1 MELDCLSRWK
11 TCFLICLL
19 ILDGMLRG
27 RHFRQAF
34 CSRRHFRQLTHKQF
48 RQLIIRGIGKL
59 KDKTPKFLKIKI
71 TKPIQQVHF
80 TIYTSMPK
88 RCTPKRCIP
97 EKCTLKRCT
106 PERYTPKRYTPKK
119 YTPRKCTPRRCTPRR
134 CISRRYTPGEC
145 TPGMHA
151 WEMHGRERKSRQ
163 VRVQE

>member
-1 MELDCLSRWK
+1 MWPVACVACYWPAIDLHWS
-11 TCFLICLL
+11 CFWPVWPVACVAYYLCPVSP
-19 ILDGMLRG
+19 GMLRG

-48 RQLIIRGIGKL
+48 RQLIIRGAIGKL

-71 TKPIQQVHF
+71 IKPIQQVHF

-134 CISRRYTPGEC
+134 CISRR
-145 TPGMHA
+145 
-151 WEMHGRERKSRQ
+151 
-163 VRVQE
+163 